1 MYKKIV
7 SISSI
12 FVITILSI
20 LFFYDTSSIDKKLL
34 ADTFVVDAVYHD
46 SDGYVE
52 ISFSDTSQKTNSVV
66 LEILGMEDSFQKT
79 FEGSNFVDKIPFQSV
94 PKYGWKVHPVTLI
107 IDHQEFGKIGLKTE
121 IHFIN
126 DPIPPI
132 IYSEL

>member
-1 MYKKIV
+1 MYKKIIP
-7 SISSI
+7 ISSI
-12 FVITILSI
+12 VVITILGI
-20 LFFYDTSSIDKKLL
+20 LFFYDSSSIDKKLL

-46 SDGYVE
+46 DEGYVE

-66 LEILGMEDSFQKT
+66 LEILGMENSFQKT
-79 FEGSNFVDKIPFQSV
+79 FEGSNFIDKVPFQSV

-107 IDHQEFGKIGLKTE
+107 IDHQKFGKIGLKTE

-126 DPIPPI
+126 DPIPTI